1 MAIIDGHK
9 LSVQDKEGNMVGIS
23 ISEIATVLGEPMITD
38 SKTKVTGDA
47 LGYLSTSAKI
57 NPRSKCVPTEFRTF
71 RKITMEQRK
80 QANYGHSY
88 TPYADALEAVNAV
101 LDGSFFRYV
110 GATSMFRSGDWDG
123 YDHNTREDW
132 FSTNINKK
140 TSISVT
146 QGYNVE
152 VRIEDLYELF
162 TYGALENRRMQ
173 DMNFGFLCWQSDAR
187 PLPQVYFIS
196 LTDVRNPEKQLTTLE
211 KLTLNTGDMNLG
223 KWNMYPC
230 VTSYGLFD
238 QNKLY
243 YERGGDYVGDYYPIP
258 YCNTLEVNVVKTGG
272 DTDLLGFIALEDVY
286 GEVELVDAASLT
298 YKMYNCGVGFT
309 NTSEVDYTIG
319 ISASVY
325 NALNGVNVPN
335 MTTEVVIP
343 AKTEEPMYIELYSV
357 KSEDEAY
364 RFSIAEE
371 PLQMEVR
378 YWMQTDNG
386 TEIST
391 EIKELNLNKE
401 DK

>member
-1 MAIIDGHK
+1 
-9 LSVQDKEGNMVGIS
+9 
-23 ISEIATVLGEPMITD
+23 
-38 SKTKVTGDA
+38 
-47 LGYLSTSAKI
+47 
-57 NPRSKCVPTEFRTF
+57 
-71 RKITMEQRK
+71 
-80 QANYGHSY
+80 
-88 TPYADALEAVNAV
+88 
-101 LDGSFFRYV
+101 
-110 GATSMFRSGDWDG
+110 
-123 YDHNTREDW
+123 
-132 FSTNINKK
+132 
-140 TSISVT
+140 
-146 QGYNVE
+146 
-152 VRIEDLYELF
+152 
-162 TYGALENRRMQ
+162 
-173 DMNFGFLCWQSDAR
+173 
-187 PLPQVYFIS
+187 
-196 LTDVRNPEKQLTTLE
+196 
-211 KLTLNTGDMNLG
+211 
-223 KWNMYPC
+223 MYPC

-243 YERGGDYVGDYYPIP
+243 YERGGNYVGDYYPIP

-325 NALNGVNVPN
+325 GALTHINKPN

-386 TEIST
+386 TEINT